1 MTDNELFTE
10 DTDSSI
16 SVAEVASFLNSSAE
30 EQSSTSFEIPEDIKA
45 MLSAKSEDSEEA
57 PDTPR
62 IELPVDETFAN
73 NNKNMFDK
81 MVVNVQDVEVP
92 ITEEDKSMY
101 LKCVLHSL
109 PVELTVSAPNGIS
122 GKCRSLSVYEGD
134 VIATA
139 FAKFVAACPD
149 LTLGFHDG
157 IIQQY
162 RIAMQLMQFCG
173 NPCEYLEY
181 KRGVNG
187 TLSEHADDLIDKSRT
202 VLDVAAPV
210 YDIYVRIMNIYNYKL
225 SRLNS
230 AAFNSDFWS
239 PVGTD

>member
-10 DTDSSI
+10 DNDSSI
-16 SVAEVASFLNSSAE
+16 SVAEVASYLASAAE
-30 EQSSTSFEIPEDIKA
+30 DQSSTSVEIPEDIKA

-57 PDTPR
+57 PNPR
-62 IELPVDETFAN
+62 IELPVDETFAH
-73 NNKNMFDK
+73 NNKNLFDK

-92 ITEEDKSMY
+92 ITEEDKAMY

-139 FAKFVAACPD
+139 FARFVAACPD
-149 LTLGFHDG
+149 LALGFHDG

-173 NPCEYLEY
+173 KPCEYLEY

-187 TLSEHADDLIDKSRT
+187 TLADHADDLIEKSKV

-210 YDIYVRIMNIYNYKL
+210 YDIYVRIMNVYHYKL

-239 PVGTD
+239 PVGSD

>member
-16 SVAEVASFLNSSAE
+16 SVAEVASFLASAE
-30 EQSSTSFEIPEDIKA
+30 EEQTSTSVEIPEDIKA
-45 MLSAKSEDSEEA
+45 MLSDTSGDSEEV
-57 PDTPR
+57 PVTRVD
-62 IELPVDETFAN
+62 LPVDEAFAH
-73 NNKNMFDK
+73 NNKNLFDK

-92 ITEEDKSMY
+92 ITEEDKTMY

-134 VIATA
+134 VVATA
-139 FAKFVAACPD
+139 FARFVAACPD
-149 LTLGFHDG
+149 IALGFHDG

-173 NPCEYLEY
+173 NPLEYLEY

-187 TLSEHADDLIDKSRT
+187 TLTEHADDLIEKSKT
-202 VLDVAAPV
+202 VLDVAGPV
-210 YDIYVRIMNIYNYKL
+210 YDIYVRIMNIYHYKL